1 MENIFLKSIIGI
13 RIDLFYYLQS
23 GYLSCWWEPTQV
35 IINGAGRVLGLSN
48 AGSYYI
54 IDTIGAWEGSLIF
67 C

>member
-23 GYLSCWWEPTQV
+23 GYLSCCQV
-35 IINGAGRVLGLSN
+35 IINGAGRALGLSN

-54 IDTIGAWEGSLIF
+54 IDTIGAWEGILIF